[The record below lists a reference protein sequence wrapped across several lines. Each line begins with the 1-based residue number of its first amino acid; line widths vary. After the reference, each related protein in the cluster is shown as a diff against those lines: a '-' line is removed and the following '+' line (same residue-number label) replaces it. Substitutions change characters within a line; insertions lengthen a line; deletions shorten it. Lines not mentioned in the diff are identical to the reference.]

1 VVASDVYFWAAS
13 RKRRYQLPEKDL
25 ISPDEVLSAL
35 KRYLE
40 KSGDTE
46 QAVASKIG
54 VNYGSKL
61 WLLSRSAAKVVD
73 GR

>member
-1 VVASDVYFWAAS
+1 M
-13 RKRRYQLPEKDL
+13 PEKGV

-40 KSGDTE
+40 ESGDTE

-54 VNYGSKL
+54 VNHHTL
-61 WLLSRSAAKVVD
+61 HRWLTDNQTPKKGGEESWP
-73 GR
+73 